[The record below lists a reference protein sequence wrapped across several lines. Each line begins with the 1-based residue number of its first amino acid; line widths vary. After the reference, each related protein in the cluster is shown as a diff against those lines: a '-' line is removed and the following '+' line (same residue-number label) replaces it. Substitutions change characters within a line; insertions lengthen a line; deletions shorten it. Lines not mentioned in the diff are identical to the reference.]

1 MSPHPKL
8 AALVLI
14 IACAVPVPATA
25 LVGFDGQWSVSATV
39 DAGSS
44 TGPDRYLIIVRDGT
58 VDDARGSGADAS
70 GRVGNDGRRVG
81 SIKSGLANIAV
92 EGRLRTTAGSGRR
105 NLSGP
110 TSCSGRWTVAKAG
123 QVRKRPVEAAHT
135 NIMDT
140 NRIQEDGVVLVTI

>member
-25 LVGFDGQWSVSATV
+25 LVGFDGQSSVSATV

-70 GRVGNDGRRVG
+70 GHDGRHVG